1 MAMQATARRYT
12 TNIQHARIERERD
25 ADVTRSGFSRDLTA
39 ERLRIANAES
49 EERAVKKRSARMM
62 AQQQRDAAMEE
73 AAIQVLLLL
82 SSL

>member
-12 TNIQHARIERERD
+12 TNIQHVRIERERD